1 MSNGVEL
8 PLLGLGT
15 SLGSPEEKLQ
25 LKDAIRTAFDIGY
38 RCVDTAPVYG
48 TESAIGDVIEEY
60 VNNGRLK
67 RSDLF
72 ICTKLPAHAN
82 RPELAAVVFERSL
95 RDLKCDYVD
104 LYLVHSPMSSK
115 PNDDATSPLLD
126 DQGRII
132 PDVGFSLLDTW
143 RFMESLYR
151 SGRVRSIGLSNVNYK
166 QLKEIYDAAEIKPHN
181 IQTELHVHLR
191 ERELLDLCRKLDITV
206 TSYGTLCSP
215 GRSLNKPGVAQVD
228 GIRHP
233 IVEELAR
240 AYNRSPAQIVLRFMT
255 QNKISCIPKSVTPER
270 IRQNLQIFD
279 FELSEEDQKKF
290 DSIEPE
296 ARLFTYVKMQH
307 HPDYP
312 FGNWISTEQ

>member
-1 MSNGVEL
+1 MTSTTVRMSNGVEL

-15 SLGSPEEKLQ
+15 SLVKEKLQ
-25 LKDAIRTAFDIGY
+25 LEDAIRTAFDVGY
-38 RCVDTAPVYG
+38 RYVDTAPVYG

-60 VNNGRLK
+60 VNSGRLK

-95 RDLKCDYVD
+95 RNLRSDYVD
-104 LYLVHSPMSSK
+104 LYL
-115 PNDDATSPLLD
+115 PNNEATSPLLD
-126 DQGRII
+126 DEGRII
-132 PDVGFSLLDTW
+132 PEVDFSLLDTW
-143 RFMESLYR
+143 RFMESLYK
-151 SGRVRSIGLSNVNYK
+151 SGRVRSIGLSNVNSK

-181 IQTELHVHLR
+181 IQVASIFG
-191 ERELLDLCRKLDITV
+191 ERELLDLCHKLDIAV

-240 AYNRSPAQIVLRFMT
+240 AYDRSPAQIVLRFMT

-270 IRQNLQIFD
+270 IRQNIQIFD
-279 FELSEEDQKKF
+279 FELSEDDRKKF

-296 ARLFTYVKMQH
+296 ARLFTYVK
-307 HPDYP
+307 
-312 FGNWISTEQ
+312 